1 MTTPFIPGPSSFL
14 DKFRYNFHFINHNSV
29 FIGLMGILINFG
41 SKYAGVLNLSK
52 AQENYIKNSLGRQ
65 FLIFAMMWG
74 ITRDIVYALLL
85 TGVFIII
92 MDNLVHEDSK
102 YCLFPDYLR
111 NYREAVDTNK
121 DGIVSDAEAQ
131 VALKTLNKHKSQ
143 TQNKPY

>member
-1 MTTPFIPGPSSFL
+1 MTSSFMPGPFPFL
-14 DKFRYNFHFINHNSV
+14 DKFRYNFHFINQHSV
-29 FIGLMGILINFG
+29 FIGLMGILMNFG
-41 SKYAGVLNLSK
+41 SRYAGVLNLSK

-74 ITRDIVYALLL
+74 MTRDIVYALLL

-111 NYREAVDTNK
+111 NYKEVVDTNK

-131 VALKTLNKHKSQ
+131 AALKTLNKHKSQ